1 MATSAQIDANLANAA
16 HSTGPVT
23 SDGKAASSQNH
34 FIHGLYSRLDYVK
47 PEEFDLYI
55 DFCQDIKSELGAEGR
70 LEEAFVA
77 EITGATWRLR
87 RCSDVESGLAES
99 AAAGSGKDP
108 LLDPNA
114 DKTIRSL
121 ERARASAHSLLNR
134 SIANLRK
141 LQTERLTRN
150 ELKLPHPEVAPLSE
164 VRETIKTMAAY
175 QKTKVRQQKQT
186 DQALD
191 AYLNAP
197 MPPVDWERVR
207 REAAEKKAAAA
218 TQPTELASNCKPA
231 SEAPAPARTRLCP
244 CKSGK
249 KYKHCCGKNA
259 PWQSGMAA

>member
-87 RCSDVESGLAES
+87 RCSDVESSLAQG
-99 AAAGSGKDP
+99 APQDP

-114 DKTIRSL
+114 DKSIRSL

-134 SIANLRK
+134 SIGQLRK

-150 ELKLPHPEVAPLSE
+150 ELKVPRPEVCPLSDC
-164 VRETIKTMAAY
+164 REIVKTMTAY
-175 QKTKVRQQKQT
+175 QKSKGTMQKQT

>member
-1 MATSAQIDANLANAA
+1 MATSAQINANLANAA

-23 SDGKAASSQNH
+23 PDGKAASSQNN
-34 FIHGLYSRLDYVK
+34 FIHGLYTRLDYVK

-55 DFCQDIKSELGAEGR
+55 DFYKDIKSELGAEGR

-197 MPPVDWERVR
+197 MPPVDWET
-207 REAAEKKAAAA
+207 ELGSNCETPGHAAEA
-218 TQPTELASNCKPA
+218 A
-231 SEAPAPARTRLCP
+231 SEAPSPARTRPCP

-259 PWQSGMAA
+259 PWQSGRAA